1 MFDANLSNKDRVIED
16 LKAQIEAINRKY
28 KVEADERDELKDSLK
43 NSKDIEGELDGKLKD
58 TTKLLEEK
66 KKPPYDLKELEKLKK
81 ENNERAARV
90 DKLENEEDE
99 KQAALN
105 AQDDKNEALE
115 NLIATYESNQE
126 VNLAIKEDKDWQAA
140 ETAKAKEREDQ
151 LRKQRDELLEKIKNK
166 KKHVLDLEQ
175 IIELIHD
182 MNNFEV
188 QTHDTDGLLRKLEL
202 NLQDYA
208 SMLAHVE

>member
-140 ETAKAKEREDQ
+140 ETAKAKEREDL

>member
-1 MFDANLSNKDRVIED
+1 M
-16 LKAQIEAINRKY
+16 
-28 KVEADERDELKDSLK
+28 
-43 NSKDIEGELDGKLKD
+43 
-58 TTKLLEEK
+58 
-66 KKPPYDLKELEKLKK
+66 
-81 ENNERAARV
+81 
-90 DKLENEEDE
+90 
-99 KQAALN
+99 
-105 AQDDKNEALE
+105 
-115 NLIATYESNQE
+115 
-126 VNLAIKEDKDWQAA
+126 AIKEDKDWQAA